1 MIPEIVSIGL
11 PVYNAEKFLKDTII
25 SILNQSYIHFELII
39 VDDGSTDNSIDIINS
54 FNDKRIVLYEDGINK
69 GLPTRLNQITTL
81 AKGYYLARMDADD
94 IMHPQRIEKQLKVL
108 KHNKKIDVLGSN
120 AYSLDEY
127 NTIKGIR
134 YKELDT
140 QLTRVNSFIHPTV
153 FAKTEWFRK
162 NPYEINLLRYQDA
175 ELWFRTSLKYNF
187 YILNTPLLFYR
198 EFGGKYYRKYFKGLN
213 TGFKVG
219 KQFLQQREFKNCIMW
234 SYRFIF
240 FKFFKAI
247 TFYVFY
253 IFGYENYLISRRNI
267 ILDKKILNNSSKI
280 LNSCLLYKSHRS
292 ISSKSLL

>member
-11 PVYNAEKFLKDTII
+11 PVYNAEKFLKDAII

-81 AKGYYLARMDADD
+81 AKGSYLARMDADD
-94 IMHPQRIEKQLKVL
+94 IMHPYRIEKQLKVL
-108 KHNKKIDVLGSN
+108 KHNKKIDVLWSN

-127 NTIKGIR
+127 NTVKGIR

-153 FAKTEWFRK
+153 FAKTEWFLK

-175 ELWFRTSLKYNF
+175 ELWFRTSLEYNF

-198 EFGGKYYRKYFKGLN
+198 EFGDKYYRKYFKGLN

-219 KQFLQQREFKNCIMW
+219 KQFLQQKEFKNFILW

-247 TFYVFY
+247 TFYVFN

-267 ILDKKILNNSSKI
+267 ILDKKSLNNSNKI
-280 LNSCLLYKSHRS
+280 LNSCLLYKG
-292 ISSKSLL
+292 